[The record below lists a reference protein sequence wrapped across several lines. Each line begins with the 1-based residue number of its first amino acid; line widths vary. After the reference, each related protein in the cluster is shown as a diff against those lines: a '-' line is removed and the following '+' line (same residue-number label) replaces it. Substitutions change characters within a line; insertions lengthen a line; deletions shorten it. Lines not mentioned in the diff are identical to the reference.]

1 MFRYTKWTLLREIL
15 VWIFALFMLLPLYLL
30 INNSLKDSI
39 TSITDPLGLVV
50 TPDFGNFVTVLESTY
65 AGSLPLGML
74 NSFIIT
80 AVGVS
85 ILVVFGSMTAYV
97 LARRTS
103 KVSKVTFYLILV
115 GIIVPAQLGIV
126 PIYVFARSV
135 GLLGSVWGLGII
147 YGMMLMPLS
156 VFLYAGFVRSL
167 PTDYE
172 EAAFIDGS
180 SRFNTFRKIVFPLL
194 SPATGTVAILGGIIM
209 WNDFFTPLIFLNN
222 SVSPTIALVVY
233 SYAANPV
240 LIEWNLVFALLILA
254 MIPITILYLIFQ
266 KRFIQGFS
274 GGIKS

>member
-1 MFRYTKWTLLREIL
+1 MFRYTKLTLVREIL
-15 VWIFALFMLLPLYLL
+15 VWLFALFMLLPLYLL
-30 INNSLKDSI
+30 VNNSLKDALGAI
-39 TSITDPLGLVV
+39 MDPLGPVSN
-50 TPDFGNFVTVLESTY
+50 PQWDNFTKVLQSSS
-65 AGSLPLGML
+65 AGSLPLGMV

-80 AVGVS
+80 AIGVM
-85 ILVVFGSMTAYV
+85 ILIFFGSATAYV
-97 LARRTS
+97 LARKTS
-103 KVSKVTFYLILV
+103 RLSKTAFYLVLV

-126 PIYVFARSV
+126 PIYVWARQL
-135 GLLGSVWGLGII
+135 GLIGSVWGLGVI
-147 YGMMLMPLS
+147 YGMMLMPLA
-156 VFLYAGFVRSL
+156 VFLYTGFVRAL

-180 SRFNTFRKIVFPLL
+180 TKWNTFRKIVFPLL

-222 SVSPTIALVVY
+222 STSPTIGLVVY
-233 SYAANPV
+233 AYAGNPV
-240 LIEWNLVFALLILA
+240 LVEWNMVFALLILA

>member
-1 MFRYTKWTLLREIL
+1 MFRYTKLTLVREIL
-15 VWIFALFMLLPLYLL
+15 VWLFALFMLLPLYLL
-30 INNSLKDSI
+30 VNNSLKDALGAI
-39 TSITDPLGLVV
+39 MDPLGPVSN
-50 TPDFGNFVTVLESTY
+50 PQWENFTKVLQSSS
-65 AGSLPLGML
+65 AGSLPLGMV

-80 AVGVS
+80 AIGVM
-85 ILVVFGSMTAYV
+85 ILIFFGSATAYV
-97 LARRTS
+97 LARKTS
-103 KVSKVTFYLILV
+103 RLSKTAFYLVLV

-126 PIYVFARSV
+126 PIYVWARQL
-135 GLLGSVWGLGII
+135 GLIGSVWGLGVI
-147 YGMMLMPLS
+147 YGMMLMPLA
-156 VFLYAGFVRSL
+156 VFLYTGFVRAL

-180 SRFNTFRKIVFPLL
+180 TKWNTFRKIVFPLL

-222 SVSPTIALVVY
+222 STSPTIGLVVY
-233 SYAANPV
+233 AYAGNPV
-240 LIEWNLVFALLILA
+240 LVEWNMVFALLILA

>member
-1 MFRYTKWTLLREIL
+1 MFRYTKLTLLREIL
-15 VWIFALFMLLPLYLL
+15 VWAFALIMLLPLYLL
-30 INNSLKDSI
+30 INNSLKDA
-39 TSITDPLGLVV
+39 TTAITDPLGPV
-50 TPDFGNFVTVLESTY
+50 TNPQFENFWNVLQSTS

-80 AVGVS
+80 AIGVS
-85 ILVVFGSMTAYV
+85 ILIFFGSATAYV

-103 KVSKVTFYLILV
+103 RLSKTAFYLVLI

-126 PIYVFARSV
+126 PIYVGARSI
-135 GLLGSVWGLGII
+135 GLLGSVWGLGVI
-147 YGMMLMPLS
+147 YGMMLMPLA
-156 VFLYAGFVRSL
+156 VFLYTGFVRAL

-180 SRFNTFRKIVFPLL
+180 TRWNTFRKIVFPLL
-194 SPATGTVAILGGIIM
+194 SPATGTVAILSGIIM

-222 SVSPTIALVVY
+222 STSPTIGLVVY
-233 SYAANPV
+233 AYAGNPV
-240 LIEWNLVFALLILA
+240 LVEWNMVFALLILA
-254 MIPITILYLIFQ
+254 MIPVTILYLIFQ

>member
-1 MFRYTKWTLLREIL
+1 MFRYTKWTLLREVL
-15 VWIFALFMLLPLYLL
+15 VWIVALFMLLPLYLL

>member
-1 MFRYTKWTLLREIL
+1 MFRYTKWTLLREVL
-15 VWIFALFMLLPLYLL
+15 VWIVALFMLLPLYLL

-126 PIYVFARSV
+126 PIYVFARSI

-233 SYAANPV
+233 SYAGNPV
-240 LIEWNLVFALLILA
+240 LVEWNLVFALLILA

>member
-1 MFRYTKWTLLREIL
+1 MFRYTKWTLLREVL

-30 INNSLKDSI
+30 INNSLKDSLN
-39 TSITDPLGLVV
+39 SITYPLGLVV
-50 TPDFGNFVTVLESTY
+50 NPDFGNFVTVLESTY

-85 ILVVFGSMTAYV
+85 ILVFFGSMTAYV

-126 PIYVFARSV
+126 PIYVFARSI

-233 SYAANPV
+233 AYAGNPV
-240 LIEWNLVFALLILA
+240 LVEWNLVFALLILA

>member
-1 MFRYTKWTLLREIL
+1 MFRYTKWTLLREVL

-126 PIYVFARSV
+126 PIYVFARSI

-233 SYAANPV
+233 SYAGNPV
-240 LIEWNLVFALLILA
+240 LVEWNLVFALLILA

>member
-1 MFRYTKWTLLREIL
+1 MFRYTKWTLLREVL
-15 VWIFALFMLLPLYLL
+15 VWIVALFMLLPIYLL

>member
-30 INNSLKDSI
+30 VNNSLKDSLSAI
-39 TSITDPLGLVV
+39 TEPLALV
-50 TPDFGNFVTVLESTY
+50 TNPDLGNFQKVLESTA
-65 AGSLPLGML
+65 AGNLPLGML

-80 AVGVS
+80 AVGVCVL
-85 ILVVFGSMTAYV
+85 IAFGSVTAYV

-103 KVSKVTFYLILV
+103 RVSKVTFYLILV

-126 PIYVFARSV
+126 PIYVFARSI

-156 VFLYAGFVRSL
+156 VFLYAGFVRSI

-172 EAAFIDGS
+172 EASFIDGS

-222 SVSPTIALVVY
+222 SESPTIALVVY
-233 SYAANPV
+233 AYAGNPV
-240 LIEWNLVFALLILA
+240 FVEWNLVFALLILA

>member
-1 MFRYTKWTLLREIL
+1 MFRYTKWTLLREVL

-30 INNSLKDSI
+30 INNSLKDSLN
-39 TSITDPLGLVV
+39 SITDPLGLVV
-50 TPDFGNFVTVLESTY
+50 NPDFGNFVTVLESTY

-85 ILVVFGSMTAYV
+85 ILVFFGSMTAYV

-126 PIYVFARSV
+126 PIYVFARSI

-233 SYAANPV
+233 AYAGNPV
-240 LIEWNLVFALLILA
+240 LVEWNLVFALLILA